1 MGLRFWEVPQGESV
15 SEQPPLF
22 DPSAPILPY
31 GGTTGGTGSD
41 ASVARANRE
50 ARDGIAT
57 RRQHEVIDALMDS
70 GRRGATWA
78 ELADRLGYHHGQVS
92 APLSVL
98 HQAGVIQ
105 RLAERRGRSSVYV
118 MPEYVDDRDTSEWRP
133 NVSARLLVDVLQAI
147 DDDLRVN
154 RVLEARRR
162 NATVLS
168 DYQR

>member
-1 MGLRFWEVPQGESV
+1 MNDEPT
-15 SEQPPLF
+15 LF
-22 DPSAPILPY
+22 DPAAPILPY

-41 ASVARANRE
+41 ASVARAARE
-50 ARDGIAT
+50 ARDGTAT
-57 RRQHEVIDALMDS
+57 RRQHEIIDALTDA
-70 GRRGATWA
+70 GGRGATWA

-98 HQAGVIQ
+98 HQAGIIR
-105 RLAERRGRSSVYV
+105 RLSERRQRSSVYV
-118 MPEYVDDRDTSEWRP
+118 MPEHVNGRDTAEWRP

-162 NATVLS
+162 IAIVLS
-168 DYQR
+168 DYQS